1 MKKKLLFIF
10 FAALFIVAIFN
21 IQVNAEDEFTITD
34 QSVDVKLNA
43 TKYLQ
48 TSGGSGPITWESD
61 DYTIASVDN
70 GTVTGNK
77 IGKTNIKATRGGKTA
92 TCEVN
97 VVYNGI
103 TIGGNG
109 YETVSSVNLIIGE
122 HSTEQ
127 LTSKVEDGDFEEVP
141 DAVVTWTSDAPGTV
155 SVNKTTGL
163 ITAIKPGEATIT
175 ASVAGATDTC
185 KVTVYNGPEFTDFSQ
200 AQYEIMLEGTDELLQ
215 IKGIRPQGYIDNSYY
230 YIITPNQTRPNVI
243 INSRR
248 RYKL

>member
-1 MKKKLLFIF
+1 MKKKLLFIV

-34 QSVDVKLNA
+34 QSVDVKFNA
-43 TKYLQ
+43 TKYLH
-48 TSGGSGPITWESD
+48 TTGSGPITWESD
-61 DYTIASVDN
+61 DSTIASVDN

-77 IGKTNIKATRGGKTA
+77 IGKTNIKATREGKTA

-97 VVYNGI
+97 VVYNAI
-103 TIGGNG
+103 IIGGNEH
-109 YETVSSVNLIIGE
+109 ETVSNVNLIIGE

-127 LTSKVEDGDFEEVP
+127 LTSKVEDGTSEEVP
-141 DAVVTWTSDAPGTV
+141 DAVVTWTSDAPNTV
-155 SVNKTTGL
+155 SVDRTTGL

-175 ASVAGATDTC
+175 ASVEGATDTC

-200 AQYEIMLEGTDELLQ
+200 AQYEIMLEDTDEILQ
-215 IKGIRPQGYIDNSYY
+215 IKGIQPQDNNNYYY

-243 INSRR
+243 TNSMRI
-248 RYKL
+248 YKL